1 MVKLRGC
8 SSSLENFRAS
18 SSCGSTRRTW
28 FVYSIAIDTTEVLR
42 ELAENAAPTIRNNR
56 GMLERLEELF
66 RRRLHYCTIDSN
78 GGHFVLRLSALAKQ
92 IIPIG
97 G

>member
-42 ELAENAAPTIRNNR
+42 ELAENAAPTIPITEVCWKDWKNYFVGAFIIVQLTVTAVTLFFACRHWRN
-56 GMLERLEELF
+56 
-66 RRRLHYCTIDSN
+66 
-78 GGHFVLRLSALAKQ
+78 K
-92 IIPIG
+92 
-97 G
+97 